1 MIAIGLT
8 GWTGVARLIRGEFL
22 KIRQVAYVEAEKAL
36 GARDLRIIFR
46 HILPNALAPTLVVA
60 TFGIADAIL
69 IESALSFLG
78 FGVPPPTASWGDILS
93 QSRSYIDFA
102 WWLASFPGAAI
113 FITVTIYN
121 LVGEGIRDAIDPRLK
136 ES

>member
-1 MIAIGLT
+1 MI
-8 GWTGVARLIRGEFL
+8 
-22 KIRQVAYVEAEKAL
+22 
-36 GARDLRIIFR
+36 
-46 HILPNALAPTLVVA
+46 A
-60 TFGIADAIL
+60 TFGVADAIR

-93 QSRSYIDFA
+93 QSRYYIDFA

-113 FITVTIYN
+113 FLTVTIYN
-121 LVGEGIRDAIDPRLK
+121 LVGEGFRDAIDPRLK